1 MTERVRNVIKR
12 DFKKLNRPS
21 SEVEG
26 TPPAKKRARGTD
38 ILRRYPTTNHIFSS
52 DPDNA
57 ESIEKHMKAIGSE
70 LAKAKPRDTVLLPLM
85 KSTFANRRLF
95 DADSVNAIL
104 EEYPALSRPAV
115 VRAVILKCQ

>member
-1 MTERVRNVIKR
+1 M
-12 DFKKLNRPS
+12 
-21 SEVEG
+21 
-26 TPPAKKRARGTD
+26 RGTD

-95 DADSVNAIL
+95 VLNDADSVNAIL